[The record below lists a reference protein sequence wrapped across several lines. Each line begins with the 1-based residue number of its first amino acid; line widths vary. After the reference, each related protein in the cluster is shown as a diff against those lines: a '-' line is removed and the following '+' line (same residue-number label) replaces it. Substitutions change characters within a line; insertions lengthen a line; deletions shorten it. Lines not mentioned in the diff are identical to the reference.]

1 MGSSRLLGDRDT
13 VRGLIQQLQFLQP
26 GWGDLIE
33 ILLVSYLV
41 YRLLLLIQE
50 TRAMQ
55 MLVGV
60 LLLGALYLISVLADF
75 RLIRTLLGTLLQ
87 YGAIAALVVF
97 QPELRA
103 ALARLGQS
111 RLLRLLGSVKDERTR
126 DQLIE
131 GIEQLSKSRLGA
143 IVAIQREV
151 GLKEYAETG
160 STVGAQVSPDLLTT
174 IFSHGSPLHDGA
186 VIVVGDMIQ
195 TAGAILPL
203 SQNPVKDRSLGTRHR
218 AAIGLSEETDA
229 IVIVVSEETS
239 RISVAYRGRLETGVD
254 GDRLREYL
262 EVGSPSGKT
271 SMRLA
276 PAV

>member
-160 STVGAQVSPDLLTT
+160 STVGAQLSPDLLTT

>member
-1 MGSSRLLGDRDT
+1 MGGF
-13 VRGLIQQLQFLQP
+13 IQQLQFLQP
-26 GWGDLIE
+26 GWGDLFE
-33 ILLVSYLV
+33 ILLVSFLV

-60 LLLGALYLISVLADF
+60 LLLAALYLVAVFVDF
-75 RLIRTLLGTLLQ
+75 RLIRTLLEALLQ

-111 RLLRLLGSVKDERTR
+111 RVLRLLGSAKHARMV

-131 GIEQLSKSRLGA
+131 GVEQLAKARLGA
-143 IVAIQREV
+143 IVAVQRDV

-160 STVGAQVSPDLLTT
+160 STVEARISPDLLTT
-174 IFSHGSPLHDGA
+174 IFSNGSPLHDGA
-186 VIVVGDMIQ
+186 VIVVGDMIHA
-195 TAGAILPL
+195 AGAILPL
-203 SQNPVKDRSLGTRHR
+203 TQNPIKDRSLGTRHR

-229 IVIVVSEETS
+229 VVIVVSEETS
-239 RISVAYRGRLETGVD
+239 RISVAYRGRLEAGVD
-254 GDRLREYL
+254 ADRLREFL
-262 EVGSPSGKT
+262 EVTSSSGAPG
-271 SMRLA
+271 MRLA

>member
-1 MGSSRLLGDRDT
+1 M
-13 VRGLIQQLQFLQP
+13 RGLIQQLQFLQP

-75 RLIRTLLGTLLQ
+75 RLIRTLLGALLQ

-111 RLLRLLGSVKDERTR
+111 RVLRLLGTVKDERTR

-131 GIEQLSKSRLGA
+131 GIEQLSKARLGA

-160 STVGAQVSPDLLTT
+160 SAVGAQISRDLLTT

-239 RISVAYRGRLETGVD
+239 RISVAYRGRLEMGVD
-254 GDRLREYL
+254 ADRLREYM
-262 EVGSPSGKT
+262 EVASPSGKA
-271 SMRLA
+271 SVRLA